1 MQSTATGT
9 GAVGGGDGS
18 EANGAG
24 AVAVGLNQIANGNG
38 AVAMGDP
45 NSATGTGAVA
55 IGANNIANGDGALAT
70 GNGNFASGQGAIAAG
85 NNSVAKGASAIA
97 MGDTASASADNAIA
111 FGAGASATG
120 ANSVAIGSGSI
131 ASQADTVSVGAV
143 GAERMIV
150 NVAAGSL
157 VAGSTNAVNGGQMN
171 ALGTSVAAGLGGGAA
186 FNTQTGSLSA
196 PNYNI
201 LGTSYNNA
209 GSAFAAVDAAL
220 SGLYSATLQLGQD
233 LNKVRREER
242 GGVAAVAAMPAAPMP
257 SAAGRTSWV
266 GNVAWFKDQTGIGFS
281 FAHRLDVNRPIAITG
296 AISVAPGT
304 SNFVGR
310 GGLMGEF

>member
-1 MQSTATGT
+1 MATGT

-24 AVAVGLNQIANGNG
+24 AVAIGLQQVSKGNG
-38 AVAMGDP
+38 AVAIGDP
-45 NSATGTGAVA
+45 NTAWGTGAVA
-55 IGANNIANGDGALAT
+55 IGANNKATGDGALAT

-85 NNSVAKGASAIA
+85 NKSVAKGASAIA

-111 FGAGASATG
+111 FGAGASAT
-120 ANSVAIGSGSI
+120 ATNSVAIGSGSV
-131 ASQADTVSVGAV
+131 ATQADTVSVGAV
-143 GAERMIV
+143 GAERTIV

-157 VAGSTNAVNGGQMN
+157 IAGSTNAVNGGQMN

-196 PNYNI
+196 PNYSI
-201 LGTSYNNA
+201 LGASYNNA
-209 GSAFAAVDAAL
+209 GSAFAAVDTAL

-296 AISVAPGT
+296 AVSVAPGT